1 MDIQA
6 GPAVSRQARP
16 AGASARRGA
25 GVRARGFSVVELVVT
40 LAVAAIVLASAVPSL
55 GTMVRNNRLASASN
69 ELVTA
74 LQLARAEA
82 TRRGRPVSL
91 CSSDDGATCAAST
104 QGWAGRRW
112 LVFQDAASSGA
123 PVTAGAGF
131 ELIRVFNGL
140 EPGLAL
146 TSPQR
151 YLRFA
156 SNGSVAPAAAEQWFR
171 LQPDACAG
179 EDRRSIAVS
188 RLGRV
193 RTTWGACT

>member
-1 MDIQA
+1 MVIQA
-6 GPAVSRQARP
+6 GPTATHQSRPPRVRVRHP
-16 AGASARRGA
+16 GGSAG
-25 GVRARGFSVVELVVT
+25 RGFTVVELVVT
-40 LAVAAIVLASAVPSL
+40 LAVAAIVLATAVPSL
-55 GTMVRNNRLASASN
+55 ATMVRNNRLAAASN

-123 PVTAGAGF
+123 PVTGGAGF
-131 ELIRVFNGL
+131 ELIRVFNGV
-140 EPGLAL
+140 EAGLAL
-146 TSPQR
+146 TSPQP

-156 SNGSVAPAAAEQWFR
+156 SNGSVAPAAAEQSFR
-171 LQPDACAG
+171 LQPDACVG
-179 EDRRSIAVS
+179 DDRRSIVIS

-193 RTTWGACT
+193 RTARGACT